1 MYRAPLDDIGFVLH
15 ELIGAEALAG
25 CQDFP
30 DYSAD
35 LADTILSEAA
45 RFAEAVL
52 EPLNK
57 SGDREGAH
65 WSESGVTAPAGFKEA
80 YRQFVEG
87 GWPQLGASP
96 GHGGEAVPQMLS
108 TAVQE
113 IWASANLAFE
123 LCPMLTHG
131 AAHAL
136 SLTGSQAQQ
145 ALYLP
150 KMVSGEWT
158 GTMVLTEPQAGSDL
172 GLIRARAV
180 PEGDHHRIFGQ
191 KIFITWGE
199 HDYTENIVHMVL
211 ARIEGAPPG
220 TRGISLFIVPKVLV
234 RPDGSLGERNEVRCV
249 SIEHKLGIHASPT
262 CVMALG
268 ERQGAVGYLVGE
280 PNRGLEYM
288 FIMMNTA
295 RLGVGLQG
303 YAMGECAF
311 QQAAEWARNRVQ
323 GKPPAAQD
331 GLPVQGRPGA
341 RGNPGAA
348 AQPGGG
354 GSGTAGRSG
363 AAAGAG
369 AATIIHHPDV
379 KRMLLSMKSGVEA
392 MRALTLYAACQLD
405 LAAHHRDDA
414 VRAAAQARADL
425 LIPIVKGWC
434 TELGIEIASTG
445 IQAHGGM
452 GYIEETGAAQFLRDA
467 RITAIY
473 EGTTGI
479 QANDLLGRKVGRDKG
494 AALTALL
501 DDAQAELDGLKATD
515 AAAVAVRAAAREGV
529 TLLRDATQSLLRMQG
544 SDPSR
549 AAAVAVPYL
558 KLCGFALGG
567 WLMAKAAEIAAG
579 KLAGAPAGGD
589 GGGASAG
596 GDAGG
601 GGDRRGDA
609 GRARYAAK
617 LQTARFYAEQMLPSA
632 LALKRIVESGAA
644 SVTEADARLI

>member
-1 MYRAPLDDIGFVLH
+1 MYRAPLEDIGFVLH
-15 ELIGAEALAG
+15 ELIGADALSG
-25 CQDFP
+25 CRDFP

-35 LADTILSEAA
+35 LAGTVLTEAA

-52 EPLNK
+52 APLNK

-65 WSESGVTAPAGFKEA
+65 WSEAGVTAATGFRHA

-96 GHGGEAVPQMLS
+96 EHGGEPVPQMLA

-136 SLTGSQAQQ
+136 ALTGSPAQRK
-145 ALYLP
+145 LYLP

-172 GLIRARAV
+172 GLIRTRAV
-180 PEGDHHRIFGQ
+180 PEADHYRIFGQ

-199 HDYTENIVHMVL
+199 HDYTDNIIHMVL
-211 ARIEGAPPG
+211 ARIEGAPAG

-234 RPDGSLGERNEVRCV
+234 NPDGSLGERNEVHCV

-262 CVMALG
+262 CVMAFG
-268 ERQGAVGYLVGE
+268 GKQGAVGYLVGE
-280 PNRGLEYM
+280 PHHGLEYM

-295 RLGVGLQG
+295 RLGVGMQG
-303 YAMGECAF
+303 YALAECAF
-311 QQAAEWARNRVQ
+311 QQAAEWARSRVQ
-323 GKPPAAQD
+323 GKPPAAAGFD
-331 GLPVQGRPGA
+331 
-341 RGNPGAA
+341 AA
-348 AQPGGG
+348 A
-354 GSGTAGRSG
+354 
-363 AAAGAG
+363 
-369 AATIIHHPDV
+369 IIHHPDV
-379 KRMLLSMKSGVEA
+379 KRMLLAMKSGVEA

-405 LAAHHRDDA
+405 VAAHHHDDA

-479 QANDLLGRKVGRDKG
+479 QANDLIGRKIGRDQG
-494 AALTALL
+494 AAVTALIQEI
-501 DDAQAELDGLKATD
+501 QAELDGLKAPDT
-515 AAAVAVRAAAREGV
+515 AVAEVRAAALEGV
-529 TLLRDATQSLLRMQG
+529 ALLRGATQSLLGMLG
-544 SDPSR
+544 SDPVR

-558 KLCGFALGG
+558 RLCGFTLGG
-567 WLMAKAAEIAAG
+567 WLMARAARIAAG
-579 KLAGAPAGGD
+579 KLAGAGPGARAGAGAGAGD
-589 GGGASAG
+589 GT
-596 GDAGG
+596 D
-601 GGDRRGDA
+601 D
-609 GRARYAAK
+609 ARYAAK
-617 LQTARFYAEQMLPSA
+617 LQTARFYAEQWLPNA
-632 LALKRIVESGAA
+632 LALRRVVETGAA
-644 SVTEADARLI
+644 SVAEADERLI